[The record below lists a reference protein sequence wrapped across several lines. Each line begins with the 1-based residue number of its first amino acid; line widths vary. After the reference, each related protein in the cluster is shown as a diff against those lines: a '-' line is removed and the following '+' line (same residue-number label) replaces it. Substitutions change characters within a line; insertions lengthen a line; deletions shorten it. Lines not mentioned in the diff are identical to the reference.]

1 MPVTASLR
9 VCAVIPTFDN
19 PRTIAAVARRVRE
32 HIADVVVVDD
42 GSGPEGRAAVE
53 ALAASGEVVAV
64 HRARNGGKGA
74 AVLDGLHKASELG
87 FTHALQ
93 IDADGQHDPSDI
105 PRMLDAA
112 THEPDALVL
121 AAPVFDDTAPKSR
134 LVGRKITVF
143 WTDLEVGRGVITDP
157 MCGLR
162 VYPVA
167 RALAVPVVGRRMEF
181 DIEIAVRMAWA
192 GAPVVNLPVKVAY
205 LPAAQGGVSH
215 FRMFED
221 NVRISWMHTRL
232 MHRKVLGGL
241 WRWLTGRGRTRAA
254 DGRS

>member
-1 MPVTASLR
+1 MAVSLR
-9 VCAVIPTFDN
+9 LCAVIPTFDN
-19 PRTIAAVARRVRE
+19 PRTIAAVVGRVRE
-32 HIADVVVVDD
+32 HLSDVVVVDD
-42 GSGPEGRAAVE
+42 GSGSEARAAIR
-53 ALAASGEVVAV
+53 ALADEGVIVAV
-64 HRARNGGKGA
+64 FRENNGGKGA
-74 AVLDGLHKASELG
+74 AVLDGLRAASERG

-93 IDADGQHDPSDI
+93 IDADGQHDTNDI
-105 PRMLDAA
+105 PRMLAAA
-112 THEPDALVL
+112 TDKPDALVL
-121 AAPVFDDTAPKSR
+121 AAPVFDETAPKSR

-162 VYPVA
+162 VYPIA

-192 GAPVVNLPVKVAY
+192 GAEVVNLPTKVSY
-205 LPAAQGGVSH
+205 LPAQQGGVSH

-232 MHRKVLGGL
+232 MHRKVFGAI
-241 WRWLTGRGRTRAA
+241 WRWLTGRTRPAKR
-254 DGRS
+254 DETP